1 MRWLDGITE
10 SMDVS
15 LSQLWQMVKDREVW
29 YPAVH
34 GVTKSWTCSG
44 GLRPHV
50 ELCVEPAGLCGRC
63 TGVAVPLRVV
73 PPNLPALALYLQML
87 YTGIVIYAPA
97 LILNQGLNGR
107 GWGGVVAGRNKGL
120 ETCRG
125 EGQL

>member
-1 MRWLDGITE
+1 M
-10 SMDVS
+10 
-15 LSQLWQMVKDREVW
+15 
-29 YPAVH
+29 
-34 GVTKSWTCSG
+34 
-44 GLRPHV
+44 
-50 ELCVEPAGLCGRC
+50 
-63 TGVAVPLRVV
+63 

-107 GWGGVVAGRNKGL
+107 GWEGVVAGRNKGL